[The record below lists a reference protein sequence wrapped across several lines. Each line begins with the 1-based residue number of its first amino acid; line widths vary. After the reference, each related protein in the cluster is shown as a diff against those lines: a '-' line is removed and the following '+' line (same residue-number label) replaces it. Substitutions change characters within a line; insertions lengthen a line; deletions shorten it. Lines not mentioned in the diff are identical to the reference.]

1 MVCHVK
7 VLPRVTCDLTLIST
21 CDQKQAKIQRII
33 SHRYLWNSFL
43 SVPQPCCE
51 VWEGDDRQRCSS
63 YSWEKI
69 YRSADRPFYIHTQM
83 RQQWTYAS
91 HLYTINNRMIMALS
105 AQLCSG
111 LYYWLPGGHSF
122 QISLW
127 RPGACCISSLEDQ
140 SCGRSLD
147 LYISAHRH
155 WVVFTQIAVKEIHC
169 FNQEANQSPVCK
181 NPAEKSSR
189 GRRRILSACFWT

>member
-7 VLPRVTCDLTLIST
+7 VLPRVTCDLTLISM

-51 VWEGDDRQRCSS
+51 VWEGNDWQRCSS

-83 RQQWTYAS
+83 RAWRARQQWKYAS
-91 HLYTINNRMIMALS
+91 HLYTINNGMIMTLS
-105 AQLCSG
+105 AAALGCIIG
-111 LYYWLPGGHSF
+111 F

-140 SCGRSLD
+140 SCRRSLD

-155 WVVFTQIAVKEIHC
+155 WVVLTQIAVKEIQC